1 MIHKTTL
8 TVLAVVLIF
17 TGSRAKSAYSQTSAA
32 TPNTQGEGAQRT
44 DKPNPTAEQRAQFKS
59 IHQSTREQLQA
70 LRNDQTL
77 SPEQREAKARSIR
90 ESAHQQILGILT
102 PQQQELMK
110 NNRRE
115 RRERGMG
122 RGFGRGERRGDGDR
136 DALGLTAEQ
145 KSQLMSIH
153 ESTRGQ
159 VNSIRNDSTLT
170 QEQKEEKIRSLHQG
184 VRQQVSG
191 ILTPEQRE
199 KMKEEHRGRHRG
211 GPGRFGGPHGRRG
224 DFPGAPPAEKK
235 P

>member
-8 TVLAVVLIF
+8 TVLAVVFILAG
-17 TGSRAKSAYSQTSAA
+17 TQVKYAYSQTGTVAPS
-32 TPNTQGEGAQRT
+32 AQRS
-44 DKPNPTAEQRAQFKS
+44 DMMSLTAEQRAQFKS

-90 ESAHQQILGILT
+90 EGAHQQILGMLT

-122 RGFGRGERRGDGDR
+122 RGFGRGEGRGDGEGA
-136 DALGLTAEQ
+136 ALGLTAEQ
-145 KSQLMSIH
+145 KSQLKSIH

-159 VNSIRNDSTLT
+159 VSGIRNDSTLT
-170 QEQKEEKIRSLHQG
+170 PEQKEEKIRSLHQG

-199 KMKEEHRGRHRG
+199 KMKEEHRARHRG
-211 GPGRFGGPHGRRG
+211 GPGRFGGAHGRPEG
-224 DFPGAPPAEKK
+224 SSSGSPAAK